1 MSSQQPSPLK
11 PTALRSARIP
21 PALIALAFVFAWAQ
35 FSITALAKEGDPKT
49 KLPAKAAQQKRTFI
63 QAPPPNKP
71 SPQRLKTY
79 SKAGAV
85 GAVASSGAFAIAKLK
100 TGTSKNALAATA
112 KREGEGE
119 ARLIEIYKLIGNG
132 QTAHALTKAEAL
144 VNSHPNFQLAQ
155 LVYGDLLS
163 SRTRHVRTPG
173 DVPDVTARLAAPNLA
188 DLREETVMRMKALRE
203 RPIPGTLPAPFL
215 MLSSRNKYALAVD
228 ASRSRLYMFEHQP
241 TGLTLIADF
250 YISVGK
256 AGMGKEAE
264 GDLRTPMGVYYITN
278 SIAPKLL
285 KDFYGSGALPINYPN
300 PLDLRR
306 GKTGSGIWLHGTPPS
321 QFARPPKA
329 SDGCVVLANPDLEF
343 ILSKV
348 EVRDTPVLIA
358 PSITW
363 VAPQSI
369 KTEAGEFI
377 STIQNWRKAKSSGDL
392 PSTMRF
398 YSADFNNDGK
408 DLAAWSPVVRKDM
421 DNAPGRK
428 IELKDLSYLR
438 WNDGKSDTM
447 VVTFDEVIEGS
458 AKGPKKRQYW
468 SRQGTQWKIFF
479 EGTIG

>member
-1 MSSQQPSPLK
+1 MTQATRRFIFAAPSL
-11 PTALRSARIP
+11 LVM
-21 PALIALAFVFAWAQ
+21 ALALGIGHATPLAN
-35 FSITALAKEGDPKT
+35 AKETESRQKT
-49 KLPAKAAQQKRTFI
+49 PPRPAPAAKPFPDSRKATPTTSRI
-63 QAPPPNKP
+63 
-71 SPQRLKTY
+71 KTY
-79 SKAGAV
+79 AKAGAYAAGV
-85 GAVASSGAFAIAKLK
+85 STFAVANSRTMPPKAGL
-100 TGTSKNALAATA
+100 TAAA

-119 ARLIEIYKLIGNG
+119 ARLIEIYKLIGDG
-132 QTAHALTKAEAL
+132 QTSHALTKAEAL

-163 SRTRHVRTPG
+163 FRTRPVRMPG
-173 DVPDVTARLAAPNLA
+173 DVPDATARLAAPNLA
-188 DLREETVMRMKALRE
+188 DLREETAMRLKALRE
-203 RPIPGTLPAPFL
+203 RPAPGTIPAPFL

-228 ASRSRLYMFEHQP
+228 ASRSRLYMFEHKAS
-241 TGLTLIADF
+241 GLSLMADF

-256 AGMGKEAE
+256 AGIGKEAE

-285 KDFYGSGALPINYPN
+285 KDFYGAGALPINYPN

-348 EVRDTPVLIA
+348 EIRDTPVLIA

-363 VAPQSI
+363 VTPQSI
-369 KTEAGEFI
+369 KSEASEFEAAV
-377 STIQNWRKAKSSGDL
+377 QNWRKAKSSGDL
-392 PSTMRF
+392 QGTMRF

-408 DLAAWSPVVRKDM
+408 DLIAWASFVRKDI
-421 DNAPGRK
+421 DLAPGK
-428 IELKDLSYLR
+428 QLQLKDLSYLR
-438 WNDGKSDTM
+438 WNDANADTM
-447 VVTFDEVIEGS
+447 VVTFDEVIEGN

-468 SRQGTQWKIFF
+468 SKQGNQWKIFF

>member
-1 MSSQQPSPLK
+1 MSPPS
-11 PTALRSARIP
+11 LRSTAKT
-21 PALIALAFVFAWAQ
+21 PALFALAFVLGCLQAP
-35 FSITALAKEGDPKT
+35 SSALAKEVDRKSAYSAKPAPQVQPSKPT
-49 KLPAKAAQQKRTFI
+49 IEAKKAPAQKLRTY
-63 QAPPPNKP
+63 A
-71 SPQRLKTY
+71 
-79 SKAGAV
+79 KAGAV
-85 GAVASSGAFAIAKLK
+85 GVGA
-100 TGTSKNALAATA
+100 GTFALAASRPSPLKNGLTGAA

-119 ARLIEIYKLIGNG
+119 ARLIEIYQLIGSG
-132 QTAHALTKAEAL
+132 QTSHALTKAEAL

-163 SRTRHVRTPG
+163 FRTRPVRMPG
-173 DVPDVTARLAAPNLA
+173 DVPDATARLAAPNLA
-188 DLREETVMRMKALRE
+188 DLREETAMRLKALRE
-203 RPIPGTLPAPFL
+203 RPAPGMIPAPFL
-215 MLSSRNKYALAVD
+215 QLSSRNKYALAVD
-228 ASRSRLYMFEHQP
+228 ASRSRLYMFEHKP
-241 TGLTLIADF
+241 TGLSLVADF

-343 ILSKV
+343 ILSRV
-348 EVRDTPVLIA
+348 EIRDTPVLIA

-369 KTEAGEFI
+369 KPEASEFDLA
-377 STIQNWRKAKSSGDL
+377 IQGWRKAKSGGDL
-392 PSTMRF
+392 SGTMKF
-398 YSADFNNDGK
+398 YSNDFNNDGK
-408 DLAAWSPVVRKDM
+408 DLSAWAPVIRKDI
-421 DNAPGRK
+421 DSAPGRK

-438 WNDGKSDTM
+438 WNDGNADTM
-447 VVTFDEVIEGS
+447 VVTFDEIIEGN
-458 AKGPKKRQYW
+458 ARGPKKRQYW
-468 SRQGTQWKIFF
+468 SRQGSQWKIFF